1 MKYLHKIS
9 ILLAVTLAV
18 ACTNNFEE
26 INTNPNQNTDIKDD
40 YQFAYSQLAHV
51 GGNMYYALGATALPL
66 SGLGN
71 HIYPHGQAF
80 RDLSSFNGYWDTQ
93 FTTTIKN
100 LADLQSKLEANNDDH
115 QNDAKLA
122 QVTILKAI
130 TLHRLTDIFGDI
142 PYSDAGKGF
151 AEGVLSPKYEEQKEV
166 YAHIISDL
174 QEARTQLE
182 TGTPFTGNADL
193 MYAGDVSK
201 WQKFVNSYLMRVGMR
216 MVNANPEE
224 AKKVVSDAI
233 NHSAGVMTSLDDDAT
248 VSHEEVGGTGIHINQ
263 TAAVFSGYQKIWQE
277 CFVGEPF
284 MREMQDTKDARIFWL
299 ASQYVK
305 SSTSYHIEAWEGQNQ
320 YNPFIKGGHSGE
332 PYIPNVSLRTWRA
345 DENELG
351 DLQYITVDVTDLAQ
365 LGEANI
371 GTKLTGFSPRN
382 KPVTPE
388 EVEDLQYNCFAAV
401 NPATFGDVTNKSII
415 MSYDEVCFLLAEAD
429 LRWQIGGNAQTN
441 YENGIRACFAK
452 YPKYLAGADHV
463 ERMIAKYNQTASD
476 NLDYEASVE
485 DYLQHPAIVWGAK
498 DAMEQVIMERW
509 KALFP
514 NGFEAWA
521 LWRRTK
527 LPKIVVENYPMEE
540 FDTFTPEGE
549 PIKRVGLPFYVPVY
563 YSDPAEGL
571 IPGFEGIVPDGWIPG
586 VGFPSSP
593 VAYIP
598 WMQNAGGVTDGYR
611 AERTEYPTSEL
622 AANGDNV
629 FSAMARQR
637 ESNPAVGPSN
647 HWYTV
652 KMWWSK

>member
-1 MKYLHKIS
+1 MKYLYKIS
-9 ILLAVTLAV
+9 ILLLVTLSL
-18 ACTNNFEE
+18 ACTKDFEE
-26 INTNPNQNTDIKDD
+26 INTNPNKNTDIKDD
-40 YQFAYSQLAHV
+40 YLFTYSQLAHV
-51 GGNMYYALGATALPL
+51 GGGLYYTLGATALPL

-80 RDLSSFNGYWDTQ
+80 RDLSSFNGYWDAQ

-100 LADLQSKLEANNDDH
+100 LADLQAKLEATNENKN
-115 QNDAKLA
+115 NDAKLA
-122 QVTILKAI
+122 QVSILRAI

-142 PYSDAGKGF
+142 PYSEAGKGF
-151 AEGVLSPKYEEQKEV
+151 AEGVLSPKYDEQKEV
-166 YAHIISDL
+166 YAQIISDL
-174 QEARTQLE
+174 QEARTKLE
-182 TGTPFTGNADL
+182 TGMPFTGNADL
-193 MYAGDVSK
+193 MYAGDIKK

-248 VSHEEVGGTGIHINQ
+248 VSHEEVGGAGIHINQ
-263 TAAVFSGYQKIWQE
+263 TAAVFSGYQELWQE
-277 CFVGEPF
+277 CYVGEPF
-284 MREMQDTKDARIFWL
+284 VREMQDTKDARIFWL

-305 SSTSYHIEAWEGQNQ
+305 SSTSYHIEAWEGQNE
-320 YNPFIKGGHSGE
+320 YNPFIKGSHSGE
-332 PYIPNVSLRTWRA
+332 PYIPNVSLRTWRP

-351 DLQYITVDVTDLAQ
+351 DLQYITVDIADLSKLA
-365 LGEANI
+365 EANI
-371 GTKLTGFSPRN
+371 GIELTGFSPRE
-382 KPVTPE
+382 KPTTPE
-388 EVEDLQYNCFAAV
+388 EVEFLQYNCFAAV

-415 MSYDEVCFLLAEAD
+415 MSYDEVCFLLAEAAH
-429 LRWQIGGNAQTN
+429 RWQIGGDAQNN

-463 ERMIAKYNQTASD
+463 ERMIAKYNQSASD
-476 NLDYEASVE
+476 NLNYEASVE
-485 DYLQHPAIVWGAK
+485 DYLQHPSIVWGAK
-498 DAMEQVIMERW
+498 DAMEQIILERW

-527 LPKIVVENYPMEE
+527 LPKIVVENFPMTE

-549 PIKRVGLPFYVPVY
+549 PIRRKGLPFNVPVY
-563 YSDPAEGL
+563 YSDPAEGF
-571 IPGFEGIVPDGWIPG
+571 IPGFEGVVPDGWIPG
-586 VGFPSSP
+586 VGYPSNP

-598 WMQNAGGVTDGYR
+598 WMQNAGGVTEGYR
-611 AERTEYPTSEL
+611 AERAEYPPSEL
-622 AANGDNV
+622 AANGSNV
-629 FSAMARQR
+629 FKAMEKQR
-637 ESNPAVGPSN
+637 EAYPAVGPSH

>member
-1 MKYLHKIS
+1 MKYLYKIS
-9 ILLAVTLAV
+9 VLLLAIIAI
-18 ACTNNFEE
+18 ACTKDFEE
-26 INTNPNQNTDIKDD
+26 INFNPNKNTEINDE

-51 GGNMYYALGATALPL
+51 GGNMYYALGSTVLPL

-71 HIYPHGQAF
+71 HIYPDGQAF
-80 RDLSSFNGYWDTQ
+80 RDLSALNGYWNTQ

-100 LADLQSKLEANNDDH
+100 LADLRSKLQVSNENN

-122 QVTILKAI
+122 QVKILKAI

-142 PYSDAGKGF
+142 PYKEAGKGF
-151 AEGVLSPKYEEQKEV
+151 VDGVLSPKYDNQKDV
-166 YAHIISDL
+166 YAYIIADL

-182 TGTPFTGNADL
+182 SGTPFTGKSDL
-193 MYAGDVSK
+193 MYAGDITK

-216 MVNANPEE
+216 MVNVNAEE

-233 NHSAGVMTSLDDDAT
+233 SHSAGVMTSLDDDAT
-248 VSHEEVGGTGIHINQ
+248 VSHEELGGAGIHINQ
-263 TAAVFSGYQKIWQE
+263 SAAVFSGYQRRWEE

-284 MREMQDTKDARIFWL
+284 VREMQDTKDARIFWV

-305 SSTSYHIEAWEGQNQ
+305 SSTAYDIEAWEGQID
-320 YNPFIKGGHSGE
+320 YNPFIKGAHSGE
-332 PYIPNVSLRTWRA
+332 PYIPNVSLRTWRP

-351 DLQYITVDVTDLAQ
+351 DLQYITVDVAD
-365 LGEANI
+365 LGELANANI
-371 GTKLTGFSPRN
+371 GIKLTGFSPRE
-382 KPVTPE
+382 KPTTPE
-388 EVEDLQYNCFAAV
+388 EAEFLQYNCFAAV
-401 NPATFGDVTNKSII
+401 NPTTFGNVTNKSII
-415 MSYDEVCFLLAEAD
+415 MSYDEVCFLLAEAAH
-429 LRWQIGGNAQTN
+429 RWQIGGDVKSN

-463 ERMIAKYNQTASD
+463 ERMIAKYNQSASD

-485 DYLQHPAIVWGAK
+485 EYLQHPAIVWGAK
-498 DAMEQVIMERW
+498 DAMEQIVLERW

-527 LPKIVVENYPMEE
+527 LPKVVVENFPMEE
-540 FDTFTPEGE
+540 FATFTPEGE
-549 PIKRVGLPFYVPVY
+549 PITRLGLPFYVPVY
-563 YSDPAEGL
+563 YSDPEEGF
-571 IPGFEGIVPDGWIPG
+571 IPGFEGLVPDGWIPG
-586 VGFPSSP
+586 VGYPSNP

-598 WMQNAGGVTDGYR
+598 WMQNAGGVTEGYR
-611 AERTEYPTSEL
+611 AERAEYPPSEL
-622 AANGDNV
+622 AANGGNV
-629 FSAMARQR
+629 FGAMERQR
-637 ESNPAVGPSN
+637 EANPSVGPSN

>member
-51 GGNMYYALGATALPL
+51 GGKMYYALGATALPL

-151 AEGVLSPKYEEQKEV
+151 AEGVLSPRYEEQKEV

-263 TAAVFSGYQKIWQE
+263 TAAVFSGYQEIWQE

-320 YNPFIKGGHSGE
+320 YNPFIKGAHSGE

-351 DLQYITVDVTDLAQ
+351 DLQYITVDVTDLAK